1 MPRLGRYVAVI
12 RTKPPFIMREVER
25 GDASAILGLARS
37 LEKWFGSVGLAQ
49 IARDLESH
57 KGYVA
62 VREGRLLG
70 FVTWTPVDETMA
82 ELSWIGIAED
92 VQHEGVGTALLSALT
107 SRLRRDGF
115 HDLTVS
121 TIADS
126 FDFEPYAETRRFYRA
141 RGFKDYRVDPR
152 YWAEGD
158 ARYDRLVMRLDLT
171 H

>member
-1 MPRLGRYVAVI
+1 MRLGGYVTVI
-12 RTKPPFIMREVER
+12 RTKPPFIMREIER
-25 GDASAILGLARS
+25 GDASAILLLAQS
-37 LEKWFGSVGLAQ
+37 LEKWFGTVGLTQ
-49 IARDLESH
+49 IVRDLESH

-62 VREGRLLG
+62 AREGRLLG
-70 FVTWTPVDETMA
+70 FVTWTPVDETVA
-82 ELSWIGIAED
+82 ELSWIGVAED
-92 VQHEGVGTALLSALT
+92 VQHEGIGTALLSALT
-107 SRLRRDGF
+107 SRLRRGGF
-115 HDLTVS
+115 RNLTVS

-158 ARYDRLVMRLDLT
+158 DRYDRLVLWLDLT